1 MTVDQWAVN
10 SCWCCKVGIGHETDA
25 AKERGRM
32 DKTPYRMQSRRMCE
46 NGCGTML
53 GIHNT
58 TGYCAACKYEYKLRK
73 AVLGE
78 AELDMFL
85 TAANSLS
92 PGVG

>member
-1 MTVDQWAVN
+1 
-10 SCWCCKVGIGHETDA
+10 
-25 AKERGRM
+25 
-32 DKTPYRMQSRRMCE
+32 MCE

-53 GIHNT
+53 GIHNK

-73 AVLGE
+73 AILGE
-78 AELDMFL
+78 AELDMFI